1 MNRKLLVVAIVVI
14 SFFTF
19 TACNKKTEEKPA
31 NNQPQK
37 FETEPV
43 QQASGKAADFT
54 LKSAKGGMDIK
65 LADYKGKV
73 VIIDF
78 WATWCGPCRR
88 GVPDLV
94 SLQEKYGNEV
104 VIIGISVDTD
114 TKGDVPG
121 FMSEY
126 KINYPIAYA
135 DQAVV
140 QNYGGVEAIPT
151 SFIIDKE
158 GNIVDKHVGL
168 VDKSVYEDA
177 IAKLK

>member
-1 MNRKLLVVAIVVI
+1 MKRNLFLAATVVI
-14 SFFTF
+14 SLLTL
-19 TACNKKTEEKPA
+19 TACNKKTEDQPA

-37 FETEPV
+37 FETQPV
-43 QQASGKAADFT
+43 EQATGKAADFV
-54 LKSAKGGMDIK
+54 LKSAKGGQDIK

-94 SLQEKYGNEV
+94 SLQEKYGNDV

-114 TKGDVPG
+114 TKADVPG
-121 FMSEY
+121 FISEY

-140 QNYGGVEAIPT
+140 TSYGGVEAIPT
-151 SFIIDKE
+151 SFIIDRE

-168 VDKSVYEDA
+168 VDKIVYEEA